1 MGQSAI
7 VKFEWARFRKSLLR
21 NALNKAP
28 VIHSLF
34 TQPYHIKI
42 SKKKIE
48 KMKIFLLFFISIN
61 CSQKIDKDFWYV
73 QDIKFSFFLY
83 FINNIKRKS
92 LPVWLW
98 VIELGVFHQS
108 FFVS

>member
-21 NALNKAP
+21 NALNKAL

-73 QDIKFSFFLY
+73 QDIIFFLSY
-83 FINNIKRKS
+83 FINYIKRKS
-92 LPVWLW
+92 LPMWLW
-98 VIELGVFHQS
+98 VIELGDFYQS